1 MENKSISELP
11 DHDRYN
17 YLIHHIAKF
26 KEIWL
31 LKAHDGMYA
40 MFEDE
45 KGNSYIPVWPHQELA
60 DEYAIEDWEGYVSER
75 MELGEIM
82 EWMDELQEDQ
92 ILIGAFPNAQMQA
105 LSVSAADFKK
115 QILDARK
122 SLG

>member
-1 MENKSISELP
+1 MENKSINELP

-31 LKAHDGMYA
+31 LKERDGMYA

-45 KGNSYIPVWPHQELA
+45 KGNSYIPVWPHKELA
-60 DEYAIEDWEGYVSER
+60 EEYAVEDWEGYISER
-75 MELGEIM
+75 MELSEIM
-82 EWMDELQEDQ
+82 EWMDELHEDQ

-105 LSVSAADFKK
+105 LAVSAADFKK

>member
-26 KEIWL
+26 KEVWL
-31 LKAHDGMYA
+31 LKSHDGMYA

-45 KGNSYIPVWPHQELA
+45 KGNSYIPVWPHKELA
-60 DEYAIEDWEGYVSER
+60 DEYAVEDWDGYVAER
-75 MELGEIM
+75 MELSEIM
-82 EWMDELQEDQ
+82 EWMDELEEDQ
-92 ILIGAFPNAQMQA
+92 ILIGAFPDAQMQA

>member
-1 MENKSISELP
+1 MENNSISDLP

-31 LKAHDGMYA
+31 LAEREGMYA

-45 KGNSYIPVWPHQELA
+45 KGNSYIPVWPHKELA
-60 DEYAIEDWEGYVSER
+60 EAYAVEDWEGYNAEK

-82 EWMDELQEDQ
+82 EWMDELDEDQ
-92 ILIGAFPNAQMQA
+92 ILVGAFPNAEMQA
-105 LSVSAADFKK
+105 LAVPAIDFKK